1 MKTPKKFSFNEF
13 FDSNMM
19 NINDFD
25 ISDLIPQRRPF
36 VMVDRLTECDDD
48 GATSELTFKEDNIFR
63 SGDVMTESG
72 MMENIAQTCAARIGY
87 LGLLN
92 NEPVKI
98 GVIGGIKNMQFFDS
112 PRVGDTLV
120 TKVSIVSVVFNVT
133 LVNAKVFCNGKLMA
147 EGDMKIALT

>member
-1 MKTPKKFSFNEF
+1 
-13 FDSNMM
+13 MM

-25 ISDLIPQRRPF
+25 ILDLIPQRRPF

-48 GATSELTFKEDNIFR
+48 GAASELIFKEDNIFR

-92 NEPVKI
+92 NEPVRI
-98 GVIGGIKNMQFFDS
+98 GVIGSIKNMQFLDL

-133 LVNAKVFCNGKLMA
+133 LVKAKVFCNGKLMA

>member
-1 MKTPKKFSFNEF
+1 
-13 FDSNMM
+13 MM

-25 ISDLIPQRRPF
+25 ILDLIPQRRPF

-92 NEPVKI
+92 NEPVRI
-98 GVIGGIKNMQFFDS
+98 GVIGGIKTCNSLICQELA
-112 PRVGDTLV
+112 TL
-120 TKVSIVSVVFNVT
+120 
-133 LVNAKVFCNGKLMA
+133 
-147 EGDMKIALT
+147 

>member
-1 MKTPKKFSFNEF
+1 
-13 FDSNMM
+13 MM

-25 ISDLIPQRRPF
+25 ILDLIPQRRPF

-48 GATSELTFKEDNIFR
+48 GAASELIFKEDNIFR

-92 NEPVKI
+92 NEPVRI
-98 GVIGGIKNMQFFDS
+98 GVIGGIKNMQFLDL

-120 TKVSIVSVVFNVT
+120 TKVIIVSVVFNVT
-133 LVNAKVFCNGKLMA
+133 LVKAKVFCNGKLMA

>member
-1 MKTPKKFSFNEF
+1 
-13 FDSNMM
+13 MM

-98 GVIGGIKNMQFFDS
+98 GVIGGIKKMQFFDL

-120 TKVSIVSVVFNVT
+120 TKISIVSVVFNVT
-133 LVNAKVFCNGKLMA
+133 LVNAKVFCNGKLIA

>member
-1 MKTPKKFSFNEF
+1 
-13 FDSNMM
+13 M

-25 ISDLIPQRRPF
+25 ILDLIPQRRPF
-36 VMVDRLTECDDD
+36 VMVDRLTECDDN
-48 GATSELTFKEDNIFR
+48 GATSEFLVKTDNIFR
-63 SGDVMTESG
+63 SGDVMIESG

-98 GVIGGIKNMQFFDS
+98 GVIGGIKNMQFIDL
-112 PRVGDTLV
+112 PKVGDILI
-120 TKVSIVSVVFNVT
+120 TKINIVSVVFNVT
-133 LVNAKVFCNGKLMA
+133 LVNAKVFCNDKLMA

>member
-1 MKTPKKFSFNEF
+1 
-13 FDSNMM
+13 MM

-92 NEPVKI
+92 NEPVRI
-98 GVIGGIKNMQFFDS
+98 GVIGGIKNMQFFDL

-120 TKVSIVSVVFNVT
+120 TKISIVSVVFNVT
-133 LVNAKVFCNGKLMA
+133 LVNAKVFCNGKLIA

>member
-1 MKTPKKFSFNEF
+1 
-13 FDSNMM
+13 MM

-48 GATSELTFKEDNIFR
+48 GATSELIFKEDNIFR

-92 NEPVKI
+92 NESVRI

-120 TKVSIVSVVFNVT
+120 TKISIVSVVFNVT

>member
-1 MKTPKKFSFNEF
+1 
-13 FDSNMM
+13 MM

-92 NEPVKI
+92 NEPVRI
-98 GVIGGIKNMQFFDS
+98 GVIGGIKNMQFLDL

>member
-1 MKTPKKFSFNEF
+1 
-13 FDSNMM
+13 MM

-25 ISDLIPQRRPF
+25 ILDLIPQRRPF

-92 NEPVKI
+92 NEPVRI
-98 GVIGGIKNMQFFDS
+98 GVIGGIKNMQFLDL

>member
-1 MKTPKKFSFNEF
+1 
-13 FDSNMM
+13 MM